1 MDTRTKII
9 TASNEL
15 FLEHGLKNITMDEI
29 AETVGMSK
37 RTIYENFE
45 NKHALISACIDYLHE
60 RKMESE
66 NDMIKSSENIIE
78 ELFLMLKNAKVMQK
92 RESRL
97 AQELKKFFPDLFME
111 HYQKRSEEMSARLQQ
126 RLQRGIEQGIIL
138 PNTNIRLSVF
148 MIFETIYEIVARPDR
163 LINTNIDIEEAFKY
177 VLISFFRG
185 IATAKG
191 VELIDKTIKI

>member
-15 FLEHGLKNITMDEI
+15 FLEHGLKSITMDEI

>member
-1 MDTRTKII
+1 MDIRTKII

-15 FLEHGLKNITMDEI
+15 FLEHGLKSITMDEI